1 MDDEKIVVDD
11 EKKNSLKHL
20 LSKHTAEVILLLQK
34 CLEQGLHKDVLA
46 CFLSWLS
53 LGLAQDSINQLIH
66 SPLAGICFEALKYPE
81 YFNIACNSISELI
94 KLTSEDRAGSTG
106 QNVIQAVIQL
116 VPAALKALEDEEDD
130 IIEGY
135 SKIFSHLGR
144 SHLELILRQT
154 ENSQILRV
162 LEVLFKLSDAE
173 SIYVIKEVSRFW
185 HSFAKKFNELFTDPA
200 IRQERLTLF
209 NNFLQQFLPQ
219 CLKLLKLNAEV
230 LNGVSEKKLSYDDEI
245 DE

>member
-1 MDDEKIVVDD
+1 MVDD
-11 EKKNSLKHL
+11 EKKNALKQL
-20 LSKHTAEVILLLQK
+20 LSKHTSEVITLLQK
-34 CLEQGLHKDVLA
+34 CLEQGLHKDVLN

-53 LGLAQDSINQLIH
+53 LGLASESINQLIH

-81 YFNIACNSISELI
+81 YFNIACNSICELI
-94 KLTSEDRAGSTG
+94 KLTSDADKAGAAG
-106 QNVIQAVIQL
+106 QTVISAVLEL
-116 VPAALKALEDEEDD
+116 VPGAMKAVEDEDDD

-162 LEVLFKLSDAE
+162 LEMLFKFSDAD
-173 SIYVIKEVSRFW
+173 SIYVLKEVSRFW
-185 HSFAKKFNELFTDPA
+185 HTFTKKFNDLFTDPQ
-200 IRQERLTLF
+200 IRQERLALF

-219 CLKLLKLNAEV
+219 CLKLLKLKPEV
-230 LNGVSEKKLSYDDEI
+230 LNEVSEAKLSYDDEI